1 MRLMQMVHQNGG
13 KFEGFLKLIKKS
25 DFMQI
30 EKFFRRSSSS
40 DINFQMRKKKI
51 RFGHFKIVVLGKSGF
66 LGKRLMARR
75 TLGGQPLA

>member
-1 MRLMQMVHQNGG
+1 
-13 KFEGFLKLIKKS
+13 
-25 DFMQI
+25 MQI
-30 EKFFRRSSSS
+30 EKFFSRSSSS
-40 DINFQMRKKKI
+40 DINFQMRKKKF